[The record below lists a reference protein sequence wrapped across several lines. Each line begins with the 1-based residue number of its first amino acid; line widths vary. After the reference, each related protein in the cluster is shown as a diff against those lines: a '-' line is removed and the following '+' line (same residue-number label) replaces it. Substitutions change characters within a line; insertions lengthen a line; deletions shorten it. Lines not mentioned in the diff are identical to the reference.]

1 MKCSRC
7 GEELIPGDKFCTNCG
22 YSINEAVQANPIQTN
37 TIQSTTIQ
45 PQNAY
50 AYDTKKANQLCI
62 ISLLLYFV
70 APLVIGI
77 VGVLLDFLFKSEAL
91 GTGFSGLGVVTRIAA
106 FVIVIVA
113 RAKYP
118 TSKFAKV
125 LLWVYIGLL
134 IASFVLII
142 VLIILVSILVMNL

>member
-22 YSINEAVQANPIQTN
+22 YSVGEVIQTN
-37 TIQSTTIQ
+37 TIQPTTIP

-70 APLVIGI
+70 APLVLGI
-77 VGVLLDFLFKSEAL
+77 VGILLDILLKSEIL
-91 GTGFSGLGVVTRIAA
+91 TTGFTGLGSVARIAA

-113 RAKYP
+113 RVKYP
-118 TSKFAKV
+118 TSKFAKI
-125 LLWVYIGLL
+125 LLWVYIGFIIATFLLL
-134 IASFVLII
+134 IIALIVFI
-142 VLIILVSILVMNL
+142 FIFAMNS

>member
-22 YSINEAVQANPIQTN
+22 YSVNEAIQTN
-37 TIQSTTIQ
+37 TIQPTTIP

-70 APLVIGI
+70 APLALGI
-77 VGVLLDFLFKSEAL
+77 VGILLDVLFKSEIL
-91 GTGFSGLGVVTRIAA
+91 TTGFTGLGSVARIAA

-113 RAKYP
+113 RVKYP

-125 LLWVYIGLL
+125 LLWVYIGFIIATFLL
-134 IASFVLII
+134 IIALI
-142 VLIILVSILVMNL
+142 VLIFIFAMNL